1 METGGGRRTRG
12 GELWARFRELW
23 PLGAV
28 GPREGSVF
36 MMLPKGGA
44 NLVILAGAS
53 LHQLDYDRNKFA
65 LAEVTNEN
73 RLKVGK
79 GVHEEVAAR
88 LKPALGTLQG
98 GRHG

>member
-1 METGGGRRTRG
+1 METGRGRRTRG
-12 GELWARFRELW
+12 GAMARFSELW

-28 GPREGSVF
+28 GPRGGSVF

-53 LHQLDYDRNKFA
+53 LRQLDYDRNKFA
-65 LAEVTNEN
+65 LTEVTNEN